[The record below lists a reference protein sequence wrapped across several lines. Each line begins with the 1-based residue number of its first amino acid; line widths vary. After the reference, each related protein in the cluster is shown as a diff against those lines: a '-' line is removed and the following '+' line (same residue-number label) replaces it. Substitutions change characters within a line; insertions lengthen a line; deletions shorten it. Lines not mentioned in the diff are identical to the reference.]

1 MEDLNLKEQKEIYQT
16 YIKRYWKWKCMSCGD
31 FFSPRME
38 FFRIIFKDLEIDKK
52 LLKKKTEFYHLIC
65 RSCATSQQINVIK
78 KIDCQFCNSK
88 HEITDIKK
96 LDQDNEVESDCLI
109 I

>member
-1 MEDLNLKEQKEIYQT
+1 
-16 YIKRYWKWKCMSCGD
+16 MSCGD

-78 KIDCQFCNSK
+78 KR
-88 HEITDIKK
+88 T
-96 LDQDNEVESDCLI
+96 
-109 I
+109 